1 MLAGWPAKPLR
12 AAQECLT
19 PADARRAPFSTPLQQ
34 QRAESGLVP
43 GRCLARSQL
52 CGGPA
57 YPSNTSSPP
66 SASVASPS
74 SAVVKTDSG
83 LMRPSIFTFFFFFF
97 WMDHEREREMVE
109 RERERERVSE

>member
-1 MLAGWPAKPLR
+1 
-12 AAQECLT
+12 
-19 PADARRAPFSTPLQQ
+19 
-34 QRAESGLVP
+34 
-43 GRCLARSQL
+43 
-52 CGGPA
+52 
-57 YPSNTSSPP
+57 
-66 SASVASPS
+66 VASPS